1 MFPAFLNLES
11 RRVVVVGG
19 GPIAADKLEALLLAG
34 ADVTVVAPDVRP
46 EIDRL
51 GVKVVRRRFEDSDLD
66 GAWWVVA
73 AAPKEVN
80 RQVLA
85 AAEARR
91 VFVNAVDDPD
101 HATAYLGGVVRR
113 HGVTV
118 AISTDGRA
126 PALAGL
132 LREAL
137 DAWLPG
143 DLDRWMSAADGA
155 RRTWKAEGVPME
167 QRRPQLLEVLNRLY
181 ADRRVTEHRDTEV
194 PRENAMNFSVSRSL
208 GGAFR
213 GEGPV
218 VNTGRVSLVGAGP
231 GDSELWTVRGVRR
244 LEEADLVLY
253 DALIDIDA
261 LRRVTRA
268 QCFSVGKRARRD
280 SVPQETIHR
289 LMIRAAKQGKRV
301 VRLKG
306 GDPFVF
312 GRGGEEALAL
322 AMAGVPFEVVPGVTT
337 AVAAPELAGIP
348 VTHRGIASALLVLA
362 GHTSEAVDNTLRS
375 VRPNTV
381 SIVILM
387 GVGARGDLASR
398 LMAHGWSVD
407 TPAAIVCAASTP
419 DAWTWTGTLAQLGAA
434 TPPAGLAGVLV
445 IGEVVRV
452 REVLAKASSGMS
464 FLKTGPAAP
473 LAPQRASVRG
483 GGSALSRPGN
493 RTRRL
498 VVAGSSVS

>member
-1 MFPAFLNLES
+1 MMFPAFLNLES

-19 GPIAADKLEALLLAG
+19 GPIAAGKLGALLTAG

-46 EIDRL
+46 EIDQP
-51 GVKVVRRRFEDSDLD
+51 GVTVLRRPFEDTDLD

-73 AAPKEVN
+73 AAPKDVN

-85 AAEARR
+85 AAEARGL
-91 VFVNAVDDPD
+91 FVNAVDDPD

-132 LREAL
+132 LREVL
-137 DAWLPG
+137 DAWLPR
-143 DLDRWMSAADGA
+143 DLDRWMSAADDA
-155 RRTWKAEGVPME
+155 RRAWKTERVPME
-167 QRRPQLLEVLNRLY
+167 QRRPQLLDALNRLY
-181 ADRRVTEHRDTEV
+181 ADRPATAPLDIEATRA
-194 PRENAMNFSVSRSL
+194 NAMAASASRTLAGHAS
-208 GGAFR
+208 A
-213 GEGPV
+213 EGPGG
-218 VNTGRVSLVGAGP
+218 TGFALKAGSALKRGHVSLVGAGP
-231 GDSELWTVRGVRR
+231 GDPALWTVRGVRR

-253 DALIDIDA
+253 DALVDVDA
-261 LRRVTRA
+261 LRRATRA
-268 QCFSVGKRARRD
+268 QCFCVGKRARRD

-289 LMIRAAKQGKRV
+289 LMIRAARQGKRV

-312 GRGGEEALAL
+312 GRGGEEVLAL

-348 VTHRGIASALLVLA
+348 VTHRGIASAFLVLA

-381 SIVILM
+381 SMIFLM
-387 GVGARGDLASR
+387 GVGSRGELASR
-398 LMAHGWSVD
+398 LMAHGWSAD

-419 DAWTWTGTLAQLGAA
+419 DAWTWTGALARLGVA

-445 IGEVVRV
+445 IGEVVRIC
-452 REVLAKASSGMS
+452 EVLEA
-464 FLKTGPAAP
+464 
-473 LAPQRASVRG
+473 
-483 GGSALSRPGN
+483 SRPERSGN
-493 RTRRL
+493 S
-498 VVAGSSVS
+498 GNEVSYGRNG

>member
-1 MFPAFLNLES
+1 MFPAFLNLAS
-11 RRVVVVGG
+11 RRAVVVGG
-19 GPIAADKLEALLLAG
+19 GPVAASKLEALLAAG
-34 ADVTVVAPDVRP
+34 ADVTVIAPEVRP
-46 EIDRL
+46 GIERP
-51 GVKVVRRRFEDSDLD
+51 GVTVVRRPFEDADLD

-80 RQVLA
+80 RQVVA
-85 AAEARR
+85 AAETRR
-91 VFVNAVDDPD
+91 VFVNAVDDPE

-113 HGVTV
+113 QGVTV

-143 DLDRWMSAADGA
+143 DLDQWMTAADDA
-155 RRTWKAEGVPME
+155 RRTWKAQGVPME
-167 QRRPQLLEVLNRLY
+167 QRRPQLLETLNRLY
-181 ADRRVTEHRDTEV
+181 EGR
-194 PRENAMNFSVSRSL
+194 L
-208 GGAFR
+208 GSDPLHKSTQGVESTC
-213 GEGPV
+213 EGGLTP
-218 VNTGRVSLVGAGP
+218 VSLVGAGP
-231 GDSELWTVRGVRR
+231 GDPELWTVRAVRR

-253 DALIDIDA
+253 DALVDVDA
-261 LRRVTRA
+261 LRRATNA
-268 QCFSVGKRARRD
+268 QCFCVGKRARRD

-322 AMAGVPFEVVPGVTT
+322 AMAGVPCEVVPGVTT

-348 VTHRGIASALLVLA
+348 VTHRGIASAFLVLA

-381 SIVILM
+381 SMVILM
-387 GVGARGDLASR
+387 GVGARADLASR
-398 LMAHGWSVD
+398 LMAHGWSAE
-407 TPAAIVCAASTP
+407 TPAAIVCAASMP
-419 DAWTWTGTLAQLGAA
+419 DAWTWTGALGQMGAA
-434 TPPAGLAGVLV
+434 TPPAGLTGVLV
-445 IGEVVRV
+445 VGEVVRV
-452 REVLAKASSGMS
+452 REVLATAS
-464 FLKTGPAAP
+464 AP
-473 LAPQRASVRG
+473 GQA
-483 GGSALSRPGN
+483 GN
-493 RTRRL
+493 E
-498 VVAGSSVS
+498 VSYGRNR